1 MTKFP
6 DQIRA
11 NGLKIVLVAGIGLAT
26 VACAPTNRVHGYVPD
41 AELLDTIVPGV
52 DTIASL
58 ETSIGRP
65 SASGLV
71 KSDAWYYVKST
82 VRHYTYNR
90 PEVTDREVL
99 AIRFAEDGVVEDVNR
114 YGLEDGRIID
124 LKRKITVTPGQTLTA
139 LQQILGNF
147 GQLSAGQIFSEDG

>member
-11 NGLKIVLVAGIGLAT
+11 LGLKSILVAGIGLVG
-26 VACAPTNRVHGYVPD
+26 VACTPTNRVHGYLPD
-41 AELLDTIVPGV
+41 SELLDTIVPGV
-52 DTIASL
+52 DTITSL

-71 KSDAWYYVKST
+71 KSDAWYYVKTT

-99 AIRFAEDGVVEDVNR
+99 AIRFAGDGVVSDVNR

-124 LKRKITVTPGQTLTA
+124 LKRNITVTPGQTLTA
-139 LQQILGNF
+139 LEQILGNF
-147 GQLSAGQIFSEDG
+147 GQISASQIFSGDE